1 MSAREG
7 GMGPL
12 IEVELEDA
20 AWAAALPTAE
30 ALTVETALAAL
41 TCAPDGGLACGSVT
55 ILLTDD
61 ATVRDLNARF
71 RDKDYATNVLSFPAA
86 PLPGFSGP
94 QPLGD
99 LALAYGVCAAEA
111 ATQGKTLA
119 NHLRHLV
126 AHGVLH
132 LLGHDHADDD
142 EAEAM
147 ETLERKILAGLGVAD
162 PYRAGMTSGAGAG
175 HV

>member
-7 GMGPL
+7 GMSPL
-12 IEVELEDA
+12 IEVEVEDE
-20 AWAAALPTAE
+20 AWATDLPQVEATVVEAAMAALREEIGP
-30 ALTVETALAAL
+30 
-41 TCAPDGGLACGSVT
+41 VT

-71 RDKDYATNVLSFPAA
+71 RGKDYATNVLSFPAA
-86 PLPGFSGP
+86 AQPGLAGP

-99 LALAYGVCAAEA
+99 LALAYGICAAEA
-111 ATQGKTLA
+111 AAQGKTLA
-119 NHLRHLV
+119 DHLRHLV

-132 LLGHDHADDD
+132 LLGHDHEDEA

-147 ETLERKILAGLGVAD
+147 EALERRILAGLGVAD
-162 PYRAGMTSGAGAG
+162 PYGAEVMSEAGAG